1 MLDVR
6 AVPVLLA
13 LASALSFGS
22 GDFLG
27 GMATRRGSATAVVTW
42 SYVLSGL
49 LLLVASL
56 ATGGSVTARDLL
68 LGAGAG
74 VLGAGGIALLYR
86 ALAIG
91 QMSAIAPVTALLAAA
106 VPVAVGLVQGERPGA
121 RAGVGMVVA
130 VGAVVLVSAEGGGS
144 LRPADRRGVTLA
156 LGAGLLFGC
165 FFVGISLTDD
175 DSGLWP
181 LLAARLASLALV
193 AALVAGGRIA
203 APRPR
208 GRAGWATAGAGV
220 FDGAGNVL
228 YLLAIR
234 DGLLTVGTVLSSLY
248 PVATV
253 VLAWLVLRE
262 RFSPV
267 QRAGMVLAVPAAVLL
282 AL

>member
-1 MLDVR
+1 
-6 AVPVLLA
+6 
-13 LASALSFGS
+13 
-22 GDFLG
+22 
-27 GMATRRGSATAVVTW
+27 
-42 SYVLSGL
+42 
-49 LLLVASL
+49 
-56 ATGGSVTARDLL
+56 
-68 LGAGAG
+68 
-74 VLGAGGIALLYR
+74 
-86 ALAIG
+86 
-91 QMSAIAPVTALLAAA
+91 MSAIAPVTALLAAA
-106 VPVAVGLVQGERPGA
+106 VPVAFGLVQGEQPGA

-130 VGAVVLVSAEGGGS
+130 VAAVVLVSAEGGGS

-181 LLAARLASLALV
+181 LLAARVASLVLIG
-193 AALVAGGRIA
+193 ALVAGGRITA
-203 APRPR
+203 ARPR
-208 GRAGWATAGAGV
+208 GRPGWATAGAGV

-234 DGLLTVGTVLSSLY
+234 EGLLTVGTVLSSLY

-253 VLAWLVLRE
+253 GLAWLVLRE

-267 QRAGMVLAVPAAVLL
+267 QRAGMLLAVPAAVLL